1 MIKSV
6 MRTMLVAASIVLVG
20 MAGDLA
26 FDLKFSIHDAE
37 ARFGRPLTPISYAG
51 VARRT
56 TRRAV
61 YATSVYVNTLP
72 GSCQTVVVEGTSLY
86 LCGSTYYQASGDR
99 YVVVNV
105 N

>member
-56 TRRAV
+56 TRRAI
-61 YATSVYVNTLP
+61 YATSVYIDTLP

-86 LCGSTYYQASGDR
+86 LCGSTYYQTSGDR

>member
-1 MIKSV
+1 MIKSI
-6 MRTMLVAASIVLVG
+6 MRTVLVATLIAFIGL
-20 MAGDLA
+20 MGDLA
-26 FDLKFSIHDAE
+26 FDLKFAVQDAE

-56 TRRAV
+56 TRRAIF
-61 YATSVYVNTLP
+61 ATSVYVDTLP
-72 GSCQTVVVEGTSLY
+72 GSCQTVIVEGTSLY
-86 LCGSTYYQASGDR
+86 LCGSTYYQSSAGR